1 MQKLTSAIMGTN
13 GKNLDDLSHMD
24 GKWWVE
30 QFFKHFVSIILEFVH
45 TSDLEN
51 VNSLILK
58 YCPKK
63 ISYGWLG
70 MLVRS
75 ALAAIDYNENIHRE
89 IKLDA
94 TGEPRYKMKV
104 RVHNKTQVMFQTI
117 FCML

>member
-1 MQKLTSAIMGTN
+1 
-13 GKNLDDLSHMD
+13 
-24 GKWWVE
+24 
-30 QFFKHFVSIILEFVH
+30 
-45 TSDLEN
+45 
-51 VNSLILK
+51 
-58 YCPKK
+58 
-63 ISYGWLG
+63 

-117 FCML
+117 FCMLQVDRSGTKVVMVPQKEKKDYTFLTNIFDLCFECLDKGVIPAPEVLIYQSVLFTTDQEALRKRKHNYDKV